1 MAYQIILLLLAAS
14 PEFAAGLPSF
24 FIPNTGQM
32 DAAIRYFVQTPD
44 LRAGF
49 SADAA
54 VFQMHDLS
62 LRIRFAGANS
72 QATIV
77 GVDRLTAQ
85 ANFLIG
91 NRPENW
97 STHVPLYR
105 EIRYRNLY
113 PGIDVTYAGVG
124 PRIKSEFLVGP
135 GADPNSI
142 RLEYSSADNVA
153 LDIDSSGALVVR
165 GEHISAREE
174 PPVVYQE
181 SSSGRVR
188 IAGRYALRDGLTVG
202 FEIGAYDRALPLI
215 IDPVLSYATYLGGS
229 GLGAVTGVAVDS
241 FGDLYATGWT
251 EATNFPVVG
260 PVQASN
266 QGNVDVFIAKL
277 NAAGSALEYATYIG
291 GNGDD
296 RAAGIAVDGSGLVY
310 VTGSTASTNFPLVT
324 PVSSTLGGGRDAFA
338 LKLNASGTAL
348 VYSTYLGGTNTDSG
362 TAIAVDASGNAYF
375 AGDTMSANF
384 PVLHAV
390 QPVLGGGTDS
400 FLVKLTSAGAISFS
414 TFLGGVGNEHS
425 GGVAVDSSD
434 NVYIAGGTT
443 STNFPVV
450 GSIQAVNGGGEN
462 AFLAKINSTG
472 TAIVYSTY
480 LGGSGGGGGAGAS
493 EEANGV
499 AVDASGNAYLAGVT
513 NSANF
518 PVTIGALQTSYN
530 GVQDAFAAKVNTAG
544 NALVYSTYLGG
555 SSFNWISGLAVSS
568 IGNIYVAGYTSSPD
582 FPTVAPIQTGFNGL
596 YDAFVSEI
604 NATGNAL
611 VFSTYYGGTGAE
623 VANAIALDSNAN
635 MFAGG
640 QTSSLNLPLVG
651 PIQSANTGGST
662 GWLARIGVT
671 VPPPQIPSAV
681 SVSPSSGNGSS
692 VTLTA
697 QFSDP
702 GGGAAL
708 TAVVLLV
715 NTMASSDY
723 ACQVTYTPSTNQFA
737 LANDVASSGSS
748 PVNPGGGMAQN
759 DQCTLNGATS
769 SATIAGN
776 DLTIVVSLIFQP
788 SFAGAMTDYLYASD
802 ANSNTGFVA
811 RGTWTVTVAAP
822 QPTNTSVSPNASLG
836 SSQTFTFVYSD
847 TQNPLNITGMAMLF
861 STSLA
866 TTNQCSLAVDRN
878 AGTISLLYDNG
889 TGSSEKAISSPAVLQ
904 NSQCAIGATSIT
916 LSGLSNIVTMAIT
929 FEAAF
934 SGVKNIY
941 MFASESGVITTGWVP
956 MGTYT
961 VAVGGVA
968 VPVSVVPAAGTGP
981 AQRFSFTISDQ
992 GGAGF
997 ITGLVA
1003 LFSTSAGATTNACL
1017 LAYDRTA
1024 GTVSLGFDNPANG
1037 AAPVVPGSS
1046 TVVSNSQCTLSGPNT
1061 TLVVGVT
1068 TIVVTMD
1075 LTFNA
1080 TFFGVKNVYLAAVE
1094 PGFNSGLVDVGTWTV
1109 TGGAPSAV
1117 SVSPATG
1124 SGLAPAFT
1132 FTVSDSSSA
1141 LNISAM
1147 NMLITTGAPTN
1158 TANACSLVYNVVNA
1172 TIGLYANNG
1181 TTLSTKGI
1189 GSSAILQ
1196 NSQCAVGYTVGFPSG
1211 DSVVFMIDL
1220 VFASGFAGS
1229 QTVYLDALE
1238 PSASSGWVQVGTW
1251 TVP

>member
-414 TFLGGVGNEHS
+414 TFLGGAGNEHS

-530 GVQDAFAAKVNTAG
+530 GVQDAFAAKVNAAG

-611 VFSTYYGGTGAE
+611 VFSTYLWRHGRGCGQRDRARFQCQHVRGRADQFAEPASGRPYSVRQHGRQHGMAGADRRDGSAAADSFGGVGLALLGQREFGDAHGPVLGSRRRGGVDRGRAAGEHHGFLRLRLPGDLHSLHQPVRTGQRRGLLGIVSRQSGWRDGAE
-623 VANAIALDSNAN
+623 RPVHLERSDQFRDHRRERPDDCRLSDISTQLR
-635 MFAGG
+635 GG
-640 QTSSLNLPLVG
+640 YDGLPLRVRRQFEHRICG
-651 PIQSANTGGST
+651 
-662 GWLARIGVT
+662 AR
-671 VPPPQIPSAV
+671 
-681 SVSPSSGNGSS
+681 
-692 VTLTA
+692 
-697 QFSDP
+697 DMDRY
-702 GGGAAL
+702 GGAAPAHQYL
-708 TAVVLLV
+708 CLAQCQPGIEPNLHLRVFRYSESVEYHWNGDAV
-715 NTMASSDY
+715 
-723 ACQVTYTPSTNQFA
+723 QH
-737 LANDVASSGSS
+737 LAGDH
-748 PVNPGGGMAQN
+748 
-759 DQCTLNGATS
+759 
-769 SATIAGN
+769 
-776 DLTIVVSLIFQP
+776 QP
-788 SFAGAMTDYLYASD
+788 MLPC
-802 ANSNTGFVA
+802 
-811 RGTWTVTVAAP
+811 RG
-822 QPTNTSVSPNASLG
+822 
-836 SSQTFTFVYSD
+836 
-847 TQNPLNITGMAMLF
+847 
-861 STSLA
+861 
-866 TTNQCSLAVDRN
+866 
-878 AGTISLLYDNG
+878 
-889 TGSSEKAISSPAVLQ
+889 
-904 NSQCAIGATSIT
+904 SQCRDH
-916 LSGLSNIVTMAIT
+916 L
-929 FEAAF
+929 
-934 SGVKNIY
+934 
-941 MFASESGVITTGWVP
+941 
-956 MGTYT
+956 
-961 VAVGGVA
+961 
-968 VPVSVVPAAGTGP
+968 PA
-981 AQRFSFTISDQ
+981 
-992 GGAGF
+992 
-997 ITGLVA
+997 L
-1003 LFSTSAGATTNACL
+1003 
-1017 LAYDRTA
+1017 
-1024 GTVSLGFDNPANG
+1024 
-1037 AAPVVPGSS
+1037 
-1046 TVVSNSQCTLSGPNT
+1046 
-1061 TLVVGVT
+1061 
-1068 TIVVTMD
+1068 
-1075 LTFNA
+1075 
-1080 TFFGVKNVYLAAVE
+1080 
-1094 PGFNSGLVDVGTWTV
+1094 
-1109 TGGAPSAV
+1109 
-1117 SVSPATG
+1117 
-1124 SGLAPAFT
+1124 
-1132 FTVSDSSSA
+1132 
-1141 LNISAM
+1141 
-1147 NMLITTGAPTN
+1147 
-1158 TANACSLVYNVVNA
+1158 
-1172 TIGLYANNG
+1172 
-1181 TTLSTKGI
+1181 
-1189 GSSAILQ
+1189 
-1196 NSQCAVGYTVGFPSG
+1196 
-1211 DSVVFMIDL
+1211 
-1220 VFASGFAGS
+1220 
-1229 QTVYLDALE
+1229 
-1238 PSASSGWVQVGTW
+1238 
-1251 TVP
+1251 